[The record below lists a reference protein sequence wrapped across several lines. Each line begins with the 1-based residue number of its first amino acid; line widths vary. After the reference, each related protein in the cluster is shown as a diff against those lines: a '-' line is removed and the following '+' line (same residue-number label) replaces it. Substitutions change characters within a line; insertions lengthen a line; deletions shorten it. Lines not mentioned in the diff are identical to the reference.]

1 MDEQSQSTQKTNNL
15 FFEELKNSGFFP
27 QSPEIILIQ
36 NAINLGNQQDIQI
49 PDASGTQQQS
59 GVAAQDLEKQQPNVV
74 EQPTQQSKIQTTNTP
89 DLEQPK
95 QPQIQ
100 VPEIPATQQQSS
112 TAVQDLEQP
121 ATQQQQPPANK
132 AQIQVPEIPLVQQ
145 PQIQISEI
153 PATQQQSS
161 TAVQDLENKIAP
173 NEQNNEI
180 KPLPINQ
187 NQTTSLSAAEN
198 KIRDL
203 DQKSKADEITPAPIA
218 PPEPL
223 QQSEAPV
230 VMNNSNSTTSVNTI
244 EPDYT
249 KIIMEKYKSPPNWH
263 YMMG

>member
-1 MDEQSQSTQKTNNL
+1 MIDEQPAQNSNNL
-15 FFEELKNSGFFP
+15 FFEELSNSGFFP
-27 QSPEIILIQ
+27 QSPEIISIQ
-36 NAINLGNQQDIQI
+36 NAINPGNQQEIQV
-49 PDASGTQQQS
+49 PDASVTQQQS
-59 GVAAQDLEKQQPNVV
+59 GAAAQDLETQEANTVEQQPQ
-74 EQPTQQSKIQTTNTP
+74 QPKIQVP
-89 DLEQPK
+89 SQPQIEQPK
-95 QPQIQ
+95 QQSEVQLPEVPVTQQQSSAAIQDLEQQVSQQQQQPNDKPQIQ
-100 VPEIPATQQQSS
+100 VPEVPVTQQSKIELPEVTATQQQSS
-112 TAVQDLEQP
+112 TA
-121 ATQQQQPPANK
+121 
-132 AQIQVPEIPLVQQ
+132 I
-145 PQIQISEI
+145 
-153 PATQQQSS
+153 
-161 TAVQDLENKIAP
+161 QDLENKIAP

-218 PPEPL
+218 PPKPL

>member
-27 QSPEIILIQ
+27 QSPEIISIQ
-36 NAINLGNQQDIQI
+36 NTINPGNQQDVQI
-49 PDASGTQQQS
+49 PDAPGTQQQS

-74 EQPTQQSKIQTTNTP
+74 EQPTQQLKIQTTNTP

-95 QPQIQ
+95 QPQAQ
-100 VPEIPATQQQSS
+100 VPEITATQQQSS
-112 TAVQDLEQP
+112 TAVQSLEQQ
-121 ATQQQQPPANK
+121 ATQQQPPANNK
-132 AQIQVPEIPLVQQ
+132 AQVQVPEIAVIQQ
-145 PQIQISEI
+145 PKIQLPEI
-153 PATQQQSS
+153 TATQQQSS
-161 TAVQDLENKIAP
+161 TAVQSLENKIET
-173 NEQNNEI
+173 NKQNNEL

-203 DQKSKADEITPAPIA
+203 DQKSKADEITPTPIA

-230 VMNNSNSTTSVNTI
+230 VMNSNNSTTSVNTI
-244 EPDYT
+244 NPDYT
-249 KIIMEKYKSPPNWH
+249 QIIMQHYKGPPIWRS
-263 YMMG
+263 MIG